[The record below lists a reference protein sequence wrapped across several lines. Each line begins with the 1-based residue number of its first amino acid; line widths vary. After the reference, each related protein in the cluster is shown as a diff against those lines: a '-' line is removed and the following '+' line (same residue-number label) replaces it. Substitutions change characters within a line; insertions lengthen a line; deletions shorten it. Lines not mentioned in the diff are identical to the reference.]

1 MAESAPPSRRALLAA
16 ERAARRDV
24 VTAERELAELSSTE
38 GDGDTPVSGRVW
50 WPMTAVA
57 AILIAVVVGI
67 AGVVRFSQ
75 LDSETFSDNQVRSA
89 ATDRVAL
96 LLTPNMHDPD
106 RSKRILD
113 DSTGA
118 FHDQF
123 AQASDAYTKFVAAV
137 GTVATGQVDGTA
149 IETRDRQSATVL
161 VTASIAV
168 STTNGDGSGTKRF
181 RLRVQLQPDGGEL
194 KLAAVEMIS

>member
-1 MAESAPPSRRALLAA
+1 MI
-16 ERAARRDV
+16 
-24 VTAERELAELSSTE
+24 
-38 GDGDTPVSGRVW
+38 
-50 WPMTAVA
+50 AVA
-57 AILIAVVVGI
+57 AILIAVVVAI

-89 ATDRVAL
+89 AADRVAL

-113 DSTGA
+113 DSTGT

-168 STTNGDGSGTKRF
+168 STANGGGAGTKRF

>member
-16 ERAARRDV
+16 ERAARREV
-24 VTAERELAELSSTE
+24 VAAERELAELNPA
-38 GDGDTPVSGRVW
+38 DGAAESPASSGRW
-50 WPMTAVA
+50 WPVVAVA
-57 AILIAVVVGI
+57 AIVIAVAVAV
-67 AGVVRFSQ
+67 AGTVRFSQ
-75 LDSETFSDNQVRSA
+75 LDSETFSDSQVRSA
-89 ATDRVAL
+89 AVDRVEL
-96 LLTPNMHDPD
+96 LLTPNMHDPGQ
-106 RSKRILD
+106 SKRILD

-149 IETRDRQSATVL
+149 IETRDRRSATVL
-161 VTASIAV
+161 VTAGIAV
-168 STTNGDGSGTKRF
+168 RTTTGDGAGNKRF

-194 KLAAVEMIS
+194 KLAAVELVS